1 MKKFFYFFLIFVSAI
16 FLVSFFEVKT
26 EKYRVEILQD
36 NKIIPIVNN
45 VVTLEKREFQIRV
58 ILNNH
63 DGVFMSASFDRDYYD
78 LKDGDEIKD
87 YKWLNCKSRAENSF
101 NIDKELVIHK
111 EYVSYLFYDKNL
123 DWHRF
128 DSTVIINGNTIIG
141 TKTVQKLY
149 DENSNQEISL
159 NNVTKNIYLFFL
171 ATENWEDDVIPKE
184 LGRTKIEIRW

>member
-1 MKKFFYFFLIFVSAI
+1 MMKIFNILLISIFSI
-16 FLVSFFEVKT
+16 FLVSFNGIKT
-26 EKYRVEILQD
+26 DKYRVEILQD

-45 VVTLEKREFQIRV
+45 VVTLEKKEFQIRV

-63 DGVFMSASFDRDYYD
+63 DGVFMSASFDRDYFD
-78 LKDGDEIKD
+78 LKDNDEIKD
-87 YKWLNCKSRAENSF
+87 YKWLNLKTRAENSF
-101 NIDKELVIHK
+101 NIDKELVIHN

-128 DSTVIINGNTIIG
+128 DSSIIINGKTIKG
-141 TKTVQKLY
+141 TKTVQKLF

-159 NNVTKNIYLFFL
+159 KNVTKNIYLFFL
-171 ATENWEDDVIPKE
+171 ATEKWEDDVIPKE